1 MALVIRFEFEENP
14 LARIRFERQEKHR
27 FDNVWISEEG
37 KQVAAVKQ
45 FLESKLAIGPVYA
58 LYCYNDKPQLLSR
71 IERVATAEELGALD
85 AARLQP
91 ADLPPKSKGPL
102 VWYERDY
109 TAVHAR
115 IEQFL
120 TPLLE
125 TNMPWTVY
133 TFNDVEYAQFLTSN
147 DIRYTPLQASSLI
160 DREQLL
166 AQLFIDEPLV
176 EEMAEALSYKKNLI
190 IEGPPGVGKSFVA
203 KKLAYFRMAYKEP
216 QFIETV
222 QFHQTYSYDD
232 FIQGY
237 RPDPH
242 GGFQLKNGVFYRFC
256 KRAQADPAHDYYFI
270 IDEMNRGNVSKIFGE
285 LMTLLEADKRG
296 RAYAMPLA
304 YSEEP
309 FYMPDNLYVIGLMN
323 TADRSLALVDYA
335 LRRRFAFIQLA
346 PAFNDKFRQHLLDK
360 EVPVVLADFIIEK
373 MQALNTVI
381 VDEPNLGRGFLIGH
395 SYFTNPVGD
404 AVKWYARIIKHE
416 IAPLLQEYWYDEPT
430 LATSEIEKLAYEA
443 PHDSH

>member
-27 FDNVWISEEG
+27 FENVWISEEG
-37 KQVAAVKQ
+37 KQVATVQQ
-45 FLESKLAIGPVYA
+45 FLENQLAIGPVYA
-58 LYCYNDKPQLLSR
+58 LYWYNDAPQLLSR
-71 IERVATAEELGALD
+71 IQQVATTDQLAAIDAERPRVEE
-85 AARLQP
+85 
-91 ADLPPKSKGPL
+91 LPPKHKGPL

-109 TAVHAR
+109 TAVHPT

-120 TPLLE
+120 TPLAE
-125 TNMPWTVY
+125 EKIPWSLY

-147 DIRYTPLQASSLI
+147 DIRYTPLQADSLI

-166 AQLFIDEPLV
+166 AQLFIEESRV
-176 EEMAEALSYKKNLI
+176 EEMEEALSYKKNLI
-190 IEGPPGVGKSFVA
+190 VEGPPGVGKSFVA

-242 GGFQLKNGVFYRFC
+242 GGFQLRNGVFYRFC
-256 KRAQADPAHDYYFI
+256 KRAQVDQAHDYYFI
-270 IDEMNRGNVSKIFGE
+270 IDEMNRGNVSKVFGE

-296 RAYAMPLA
+296 ERYAMPLA

-309 FYMPDNLYVIGLMN
+309 FYIPDNLYVIGLMN

-346 PAFNDKFRQHLLDK
+346 PAFNEKFRQHLLDR
-360 EVPVVLADFIIEK
+360 EVPVVLVDFIIEK

-381 VDEPNLGRGFLIGH
+381 ADEPNLGRGFLIGH

-404 AVKWYARIIKHE
+404 PVKWYARIIKHE
-416 IAPLLQEYWYDEPT
+416 IAPLLEEYWYDEPMI
-430 LATSEIEKLAYEA
+430 ATSEIDKLTYEA
-443 PHDSH
+443 RDDSN